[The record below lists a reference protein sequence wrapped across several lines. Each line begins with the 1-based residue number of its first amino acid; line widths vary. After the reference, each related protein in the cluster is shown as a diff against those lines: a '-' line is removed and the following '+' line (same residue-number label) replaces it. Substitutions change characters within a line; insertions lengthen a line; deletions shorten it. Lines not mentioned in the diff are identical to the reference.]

1 MIGWVPATRAFC
13 YIRYLPT
20 YPMYSVVNLRGRERA
35 ILSWCKRL
43 WGVETGTKAV
53 ISANFSA
60 YGERTV
66 NNLRANFSY
75 WNTLKRV
82 FQQPR
87 LLTPTIQP
95 KQPSLASLTAP
106 SVDRVGQ

>member
-1 MIGWVPATRAFC
+1 
-13 YIRYLPT
+13 
-20 YPMYSVVNLRGRERA
+20 MYSVVNLRGRERT
-35 ILSWCKRL
+35 ILSWCKGL

-95 KQPSLASLTAP
+95 KQQSREPHRAFGRPCRPMTAKQKVAAWQQQLGFLAA
-106 SVDRVGQ
+106 